1 MLEKIK
7 IQIEKKMTKSE
18 EDKSMQKLY
27 DKEVNLFLNAVLEAD
42 SIDQLAIKIK
52 VKKIDDLL
60 ARSDFRQ
67 ATPYIED
74 LLANKDLL
82 LEKDFYKILVGR
94 AIILINSGC
103 YNEALELLSDLE
115 KVDNRLYKCQA
126 KLLTGVA
133 YIYITRNT
141 GKKHLDEAEELLI
154 QAQDLL
160 NPEEKKGNFQ
170 VLVNMALIYFERS
183 KFDKALDYYK
193 EALEWATCEKDKGEV
208 YTDMARIFILKS
220 KMEIAKDYLDMAERI
235 FVKMSNYTEVML
247 AWNLY
252 VRGLWYKKDG
262 KFFNAINCLEMAL
275 TTFIE
280 KEFFC
285 EAADVSYQLYAI
297 NNFIDNDKAEEYL
310 SDYKYYSQLIS

>member
-170 VLVNMALIYFERS
+170 VLVNMALIYFERNS
-183 KFDKALDYYK
+183 LIKHLI
-193 EALEWATCEKDKGEV
+193 T
-208 YTDMARIFILKS
+208 IKS
-220 KMEIAKDYLDMAERI
+220 L
-235 FVKMSNYTEVML
+235 
-247 AWNLY
+247 
-252 VRGLWYKKDG
+252 
-262 KFFNAINCLEMAL
+262 
-275 TTFIE
+275 
-280 KEFFC
+280 
-285 EAADVSYQLYAI
+285 
-297 NNFIDNDKAEEYL
+297 
-310 SDYKYYSQLIS
+310 